1 LSRLFA
7 AGSTPVTCLLWLSM
21 VAQFV
26 MVYIFALWQPT
37 LVRESG
43 NPIEVSIFASAL
55 FPLGG
60 LVGSLVL
67 GPISERIGPHITLS
81 ASYAFVAMAS
91 AALSFSGTNL
101 LLLYPASFLAGMFAF
116 GAWSALTALVTK
128 YYPPEIRATGVGY
141 ASGIGRFGSML
152 SPWVVGIALAAG
164 WKAPQILLLPIIPA
178 TVAAICIVG
187 VGFLRQRSTD
197 DDGSKLITAM
207 ELPVR

>member
-1 LSRLFA
+1 
-7 AGSTPVTCLLWLSM
+7 M
-21 VAQFV
+21 
-26 MVYIFALWQPT
+26 
-37 LVRESG
+37 
-43 NPIEVSIFASAL
+43 
-55 FPLGG
+55 
-60 LVGSLVL
+60 
-67 GPISERIGPHITLS
+67 
-81 ASYAFVAMAS
+81 
-91 AALSFSGTNL
+91 
-101 LLLYPASFLAGMFAF
+101 LLYPASFLAGMFAF

-178 TVAAICIVG
+178 TVAAICVVG
-187 VGFLRQRSTD
+187 VGFLHQRSTD